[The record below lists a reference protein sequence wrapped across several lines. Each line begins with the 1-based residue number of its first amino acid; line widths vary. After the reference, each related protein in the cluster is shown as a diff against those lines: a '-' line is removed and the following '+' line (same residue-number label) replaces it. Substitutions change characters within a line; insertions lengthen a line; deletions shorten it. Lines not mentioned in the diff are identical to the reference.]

1 MPTGIALL
9 IPVIVFIFTIGIG
22 SELTWKDFKLLMKEP
37 KVVLVGVV
45 GQIVLLPIVAFAVAY
60 IFRDDLV
67 IAIGIVL
74 LAACPGGPMSNS
86 LVYIARARTELSI
99 TLTAISGVIALV
111 TTPLIA
117 TLGISLF
124 AGNDAN
130 LSLPIPQTIA
140 QIVALILV
148 PLAIG
153 MFVRNRWQDMVVRN
167 EKYVRQ
173 ICIILMLAALAV
185 VMIVSWQTFVSKIA
199 DFAAAGAIFVVAL
212 LVISW
217 LYGTIF
223 GLDDSS
229 RFTVMVEVSIQN
241 IVIASLIAITL
252 LDRPEFALF
261 SVAYAAPM
269 VIVILALLVLR
280 LRKLSRTKIS

>member
-1 MPTGIALL
+1 
-9 IPVIVFIFTIGIG
+9 
-22 SELTWKDFKLLMKEP
+22 
-37 KVVLVGVV
+37 
-45 GQIVLLPIVAFAVAY
+45 VAFAVAY